1 MGVRMIVCAKQVLDP
16 ETPSSIFK
24 IDRQAKRAIPPP
36 ASDPVVNGFDEIA
49 VEAALRI
56 KESMGGSITV
66 VSMGRSF
73 VMDVIKKPLAMGAD
87 DLILL
92 QDDAFDTT
100 DSFVTA
106 NVLTAAIRK
115 IGGFD
120 LILCGRQASDWDNAQ
135 VPLGLAELL
144 DLPCLPFAKNLAMT
158 NGSVRVQR
166 VTPEGQ
172 ETLEAALPALVTVSN
187 ELGEPR
193 TPTIKGIMAST
204 RAKPVVWGLND
215 LGVDPSS
222 WAKVELVDL
231 FIPAREK
238 RCEFIEGEDES
249 DAGRK
254 LALKLREAKLI

>member
-1 MGVRMIVCAKQVLDP
+1 MKIIVCAKQVLDP

-24 IDRQAKRAIPPP
+24 IDRDAKRAVPPP
-36 ASDPVVNGFDEIA
+36 GADPVVNGFDEIA
-49 VEAALRI
+49 MEAALRI
-56 KESMGGSITV
+56 KASVGGSITV

-87 DLILL
+87 ELILL
-92 QDDAFDTT
+92 QDDAFETA
-100 DSFVTA
+100 DSFVTT
-106 NVLTAAIRK
+106 NVLAAAIRK
-115 IGGFD
+115 IGKFD

-144 DLPCLPFAKNLAMT
+144 DLPCLTFAKNVELS

-166 VTPEGQ
+166 VTPDGHEV
-172 ETLEAALPALVTVSN
+172 LEAVLPALVTVSN

-193 TPTIKGIMAST
+193 TPSIKGIMAST
-204 RAKPVVWGLND
+204 RAIPTVWGLGD

-222 WAKVELVDL
+222 CARVELVEL

-238 RCEFIEGEDES
+238 RCEMIEGEDDT